1 MTLTLLRAGLASLAA
16 GLLLTACGGG
26 SDDLADRTNAA
37 EPQLRLVHASPLTP
51 AVTLYRNNAPDAEST
66 NLSYKGYSNYHSVTF
81 GANALSLRLAASTST
96 ELATAN
102 ADTQRGRKYTAVA
115 VPNGVSADLLLIDD
129 PFTKPVGND
138 QARIRVVNASSNAT
152 PVDVYVT
159 APNADL
165 TSRAPDFAGVVFK
178 QVVPASGNDSTQFTD
193 GTYQVRI
200 TPAGNKT
207 PFFNNTLTLAKNE
220 DIVLVT
226 VPSDSVALSQND
238 VHLLVVRATDTAGTA
253 TELASQ

>member
-1 MTLTLLRAGLASLAA
+1 MHRILLRAGLPWLAA
-16 GLLLTACGGG
+16 SLLLTACGGG

-37 EPQLRLVHASPLTP
+37 EPQLRLIHAAPLTP

-81 GANALSLRLAASTST
+81 GANALSLRLASSTDT

-115 VPNGVSADLLLIDD
+115 VPNGVDANLLLIDD

-138 QARIRVVNASSNAT
+138 QARIRVVNASTNAT

-165 TSRAPDFAGVVFK
+165 TSRSPDFAGVAFE
-178 QVVPASGNDSTQFTD
+178 QAVPSSGNDSTQFTD
-193 GTYQVRI
+193 GNYQLRI
-200 TPAGNKT
+200 APAGNKT
-207 PFFNNTLTLAKNE
+207 AFFNTTLTLAKND

-226 VPSDSVALSQND
+226 VPSDSVSLSPND
-238 VHLLVVRATDTAGTA
+238 VHVLLVKATDTAGTA
-253 TELASQ
+253 TEIASQ